1 MKRSI
6 SISINDKYWEYMKEK
21 GVNPSKWVNERMEQE
36 FKSKEQAIEELEQ
49 SKIKTQEKIDFLKK
63 NMEEDKQ
70 KQEEI
75 LKGLSKEEIIE
86 LKESSGILEQN
97 YDYFDGRY
105 SRFKNL
111 FDSDMDRDTFKK
123 LLRSIKL

>member
-63 NMEEDKQ
+63 NVAEDKQ